1 MLRHL
6 RGLRYFSQEDRPES
20 TGQEEAPLLLENIF
34 SLFCIPH
41 YENAT
46 MQQCNIATIRQ
57 NGFFFRFFRYLS
69 ILNNLFELGE
79 SN

>member
-6 RGLRYFSQEDRPES
+6 RGLRDFSQEDRPES

-46 MQQCNIATIRQ
+46 IAWLQHCNHTTEWIFFPIFPIFVYSQQS
-57 NGFFFRFFRYLS
+57 F
-69 ILNNLFELGE
+69 
-79 SN
+79 